1 MTKTRTV
8 ATLTP
13 KIAQKKQ
20 NKELEALRDRI
31 VEAAQ
36 DKKAQNVTS
45 LDLRKITDAVCDF
58 FIVCDAQSGIQVK
71 AIADN
76 IVDHVR
82 KKTGEAP
89 RHTEGFNNL
98 EWVLIDYV
106 DVVVHVFKTETREYY
121 QLEELW
127 LDADRKEFE

>member
-1 MTKTRTV
+1 
-8 ATLTP
+8 LTP

-71 AIADN
+71 AIADH
-76 IVDHVR
+76 IVDQIR
-82 KKTGEAP
+82 KETGESP
-89 RHTEGFNNL
+89 LHTEGLNNL

-106 DVVVHVFKTETREYY
+106 DVVVHVFKTEMRDYY

-127 LDADRKEFE
+127 LDAERKDFE